1 MRPAATAVAAA
12 VAARAQ
18 LPGTGV
24 PRRMANIYDI
34 SYMIVA
40 KSGPGTGARVQPVDF
55 YKCLADATRLRCLL
69 LIHEEQELC
78 VCELTAA
85 LGEIQPKVSRHLAQL
100 RKCGLLADRR
110 QGQWVF
116 YRIAPQ
122 LPAWA
127 RAVLAETARANAAFV
142 RPNLKNL
149 ERMGSRPA
157 RQRDCCGVSA

>member
-1 MRPAATAVAAA
+1 MRP
-12 VAARAQ
+12 
-18 LPGTGV
+18 L
-24 PRRMANIYDI
+24 
-34 SYMIVA
+34 
-40 KSGPGTGARVQPVDF
+40 DF
-55 YKCLADATRLRCLL
+55 YKCLADETRLKCLL
-69 LIHEEQELC
+69 LIHLEEELC

-100 RKCGLLADRR
+100 RRRRLLADRR

-127 RAVLAETARANAAFV
+127 RAVLDETARANAAFV

-149 ERMGSRPA
+149 GRMGRRPA
-157 RQRDCCGVSA
+157 RQRACCAPTGVSG

>member
-1 MRPAATAVAAA
+1 M
-12 VAARAQ
+12 
-18 LPGTGV
+18 
-24 PRRMANIYDI
+24 
-34 SYMIVA
+34 
-40 KSGPGTGARVQPVDF
+40 QPVDF

-69 LIHEEQELC
+69 LVHEEEELC

-85 LGEIQPKVSRHLAQL
+85 LDEIQPKVSRHLAQL

-127 RAVLAETARANAAFV
+127 RAVLDETARANAAFV

-157 RQRDCCGVSA
+157 RQRDCCGTTGVSA